1 MGKIFL
7 VQDGEELMEME
18 ESSYISEDI
27 LQDIIAKY
35 PNLLSGKEMDI
46 DEPRKWLLVQ
56 REQILPYDSTGQ
68 KFFYLDHLF
77 LDQDGVPTIVETKRS
92 SDNRLRREVVAQMLD
107 YASNALIYLPV
118 EEIVSNLI
126 KNYPETELEEL
137 LADKLGVETDPIEFW
152 QLVETNFQAGK
163 IRLVFVADEI
173 PDELIT
179 IVEFLNK
186 QMNPAEVLALEVKQ
200 YIGDGLKTLAP
211 RLVGQSAEVRMR
223 KRFQTKNLNKTSFF
237 EHLDPE
243 HLKFY
248 QKLLDFAT
256 EKQLIIKWSSK
267 SVSLNI
273 NKDGVNLNLLRGY
286 CDLSAFGQALFA
298 TSGNIKTNLTDGE
311 IILNEYEPLEDFT
324 TKVSDGYKFDIINM
338 DDEQS
343 ERFYEV
349 LSTIIEM
356 INNDT

>member
-7 VQDGEELMEME
+7 VQDGDELMEME
-18 ESSYISEDI
+18 ESPYVSEEI

-35 PNLLSGKEMDI
+35 PNLLSGDGMDI
-46 DEPRKWLLVQ
+46 DEPKKWLLVKK
-56 REQILPYDSTGQ
+56 EQILPHDSTGQ
-68 KFFYLDHLF
+68 QFFYIDHLF

-118 EEIVSNLI
+118 EVIVSSLGET
-126 KNYPETELEEL
+126 YPETEIEEL
-137 LADKLGVETDPIEFW
+137 LADKLGVETDPTEFW

-200 YIGDGLKTLAP
+200 YIGDGLKTIAP

-223 KRFQTKNLNKTSFF
+223 KRFQTRNLDKTSFF
-237 EHLDPE
+237 EHLNPE
-243 HLKFY
+243 NQKFY
-248 QKLLDFAT
+248 QNLLAYAT
-256 EKQLIIKWSSK
+256 EKQLIVNWGSK
-267 SVSLNI
+267 SVSFNI
-273 NKDGVNLNLLRGY
+273 EKAGVNINLLRGY
-286 CDLSAFGQALFA
+286 CDLSAFGQTLFA
-298 TSGNIKTNLTDGE
+298 TAGNIRTKVTGGE
-311 IILNEYEPLEDFT
+311 RILKEYETLEDFT
-324 TKVSDGYKFDIINM
+324 TKISDGYRFDTVNM
-338 DDEQS
+338 DDEQI
-343 ERFYEV
+343 ERFYDV
-349 LSTIIEM
+349 LSIIIER
-356 INNDT
+356 INSST